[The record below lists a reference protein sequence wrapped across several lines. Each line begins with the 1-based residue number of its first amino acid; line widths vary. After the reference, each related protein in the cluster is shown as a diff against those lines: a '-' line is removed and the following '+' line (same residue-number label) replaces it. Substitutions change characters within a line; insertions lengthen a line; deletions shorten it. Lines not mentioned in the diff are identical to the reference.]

1 MPSRSALRRSLPLVA
16 IAQVSLSAC
25 GTVSN
30 VVGAIMGKPPEAKAP
45 QPPVVPPPKV
55 AVVPARVIDI
65 TITGDAAMNADAQGA
80 ASPVLLRV
88 YLLKGTTAFQGA
100 DFFSLFERDQATLG
114 GDLLTREEMHLR
126 PGQSLSFSRALT
138 ADARAIAV
146 FAAFRDLERSRWRAF
161 EALPPPPQATTS
173 PPPKPIAVPIGI
185 RVGARQVAL
194 GPAT

>member
-1 MPSRSALRRSLPLVA
+1 MPSRSTLRRSLPLLA
-16 IAQVSLSAC
+16 IMQVSLSAC

-30 VVGAIMGKPPEAKAP
+30 VVGAIMGKPPEAKAA
-45 QPPVVPPPKV
+45 QPPAAPPRV
-55 AVVPARVIDI
+55 AVVPARVIDV
-65 TITGDAAMNADAQGA
+65 TIAGDAAMNVDAQGL

-88 YLLKGTTAFQGA
+88 YLLKGTTTFQGA

-114 GDLLTREEMHLR
+114 GDLLAREEMHLR
-126 PGQSLSFSRALT
+126 PGQSLSFSRELT